1 MDNVVSTRIGDLA
14 KGLLDTGAESD
25 AERSGTD
32 KVEHG
37 AEAVRHNPFF
47 RAFAG
52 VGLLARA
59 VVYLVVGGLVLDIAA
74 SGRGPAQADSQ
85 GAFAEIRRQPAGAEI
100 LALLAAGL
108 AAYAVWRFVEACSR
122 RPRGQQI
129 SRWTRGGWF
138 AISALYVGLCV
149 SVVQLMAGSS
159 ANEGPAQ
166 HPSSFA
172 SSVLHLFL
180 GPLLLGLIAATL
192 AISGIALVIW
202 GIRHDYSK
210 SLQTEKMSKLTS
222 HLAGWS
228 GIIGNASRGVA
239 VTLVAWSFFGSAVSD
254 DPDRAKSLDASLH
267 MLAGSLPGAVLLVA
281 IGAGFLS
288 FGLHSIIEARFGRV

>member
-1 MDNVVSTRIGDLA
+1 MGNSVTTRIGDLA
-14 KGLLDTGAESD
+14 NGLLGTGTESD
-25 AERSGTD
+25 TERSGAD

-37 AEAVRHNPFF
+37 ADAVRHNPFF
-47 RAFAG
+47 RGFAR

-74 SGRGPAQADSQ
+74 SGRGQAQADSE
-85 GAFAEIRRQPAGAEI
+85 GAFAEIRRQPAGTEI
-100 LALLAAGL
+100 LAILAAGL

-122 RPRGQQI
+122 RPRGRQI

-149 SVVQLMAGSS
+149 SVVRLMAGSS

-172 SSVLHLFL
+172 TSVLHLFL

-192 AISGIALVIW
+192 AVGGTALVVW
-202 GIRHDYSK
+202 GVRHDYAK
-210 SLQTEKMSKLTS
+210 SLQTENMSKLTRNV
-222 HLAGWS
+222 AGCS
-228 GIIGNASRGVA
+228 GIVGNASRGVA
-239 VTLVAWSFFGSAVSD
+239 VALVAWSLFGSAVSD
-254 DPDRAKSLDASLH
+254 DPDKAKSLDAALH

-281 IGAGFLS
+281 FGAGFLA

>member
-1 MDNVVSTRIGDLA
+1 MTTRIGDLA
-14 KGLLDTGAESD
+14 NALLGAGADSDT
-25 AERSGTD
+25 ERSGAD

-37 AEAVRHNPFF
+37 ADAVRHNSVF
-47 RAFAG
+47 RAFASI
-52 VGLLARA
+52 GLLARA

-74 SGRGPAQADSQ
+74 SGRGPAQADSE
-85 GAFAEIRRQPAGAEI
+85 GAFAEIRRQPAGREI

-138 AISALYVGLCV
+138 AISAVYVGLCV

-159 ANEGPAQ
+159 AKGGPEQ

-172 SSVLHLFL
+172 ASVLHLFL
-180 GPLLLGLIAATL
+180 GRLLLGLIATTL
-192 AISGIALVIW
+192 AVGGIALVIW
-202 GIRHDYSK
+202 GVRHDYAK
-210 SLQTEKMSKLTS
+210 SLRTEKMSQLTRNV
-222 HLAGWS
+222 AGWS

-239 VTLVAWSFFGSAVSD
+239 VALVAWSLFASAVSD
-254 DPDRAKSLDASLH
+254 DPQKAKSLDAALH
-267 MLAGSLPGAVLLVA
+267 MLAGSLPGAVLLV
-281 IGAGFLS
+281 IVGAGFLA

>member
-1 MDNVVSTRIGDLA
+1 MGNPVSTRIGDLA
-14 KGLLDTGAESD
+14 NTFLGAGAKSGTQ
-25 AERSGTD
+25 RSGTD

-37 AEAVRHNPFF
+37 AETIRHNHVF
-47 RAFAG
+47 RALAR

-74 SGRGPAQADSQ
+74 SGHGPAQADSE

-129 SRWTRGGWF
+129 SWWTRGGWF

-149 SVVQLMAGSS
+149 SVVQLIAGSS

-172 SSVLHLFL
+172 ANVLQLFL
-180 GPLLLGLIAATL
+180 GPLLLGLIAA
-192 AISGIALVIW
+192 AVAVGGIALVVW
-202 GIRHDYSK
+202 GVRHDYAK
-210 SLQTEKMSKLTS
+210 SLHTEKMSELTRS
-222 HLAGWS
+222 VSRWS
-228 GIIGNASRGVA
+228 GIIGNSSRGVA
-239 VTLVAWSFFGSAVSD
+239 VLLVAWSLFGSALSD
-254 DPDRAKSLDASLH
+254 DPDKAKSLDAALH
-267 MLAGSLPGAVLLVA
+267 ILAGSLPGAVLLVA
-281 IGAGFLS
+281 IGAGFVS
-288 FGLHSIIEARFGRV
+288 FGLHSVIEARFGRV

>member
-1 MDNVVSTRIGDLA
+1 MSTRIDDLVN
-14 KGLLDTGAESD
+14 GLLGTGTESD
-25 AERSGTD
+25 TERSGKD
-32 KVEHG
+32 KVEQG
-37 AEAVRHNPFF
+37 AEVVRHNPFF
-47 RAFAG
+47 RAFARI
-52 VGLLARA
+52 GLLARA

-74 SGRGPAQADSQ
+74 TGRGPAQADSE
-85 GAFAEIRRQPAGAEI
+85 GAFAEIGRQPAGTEI

-149 SVVQLMAGSS
+149 SVIQLMAGSS
-159 ANEGPAQ
+159 ANGGPAQ

-172 SSVLHLFL
+172 TNVLHLFL
-180 GPLLLGLIAATL
+180 GPVLLGLLAATL
-192 AISGIALVIW
+192 AIGGIILVLW
-202 GIRHDYSK
+202 GVGHDYAK
-210 SLQTEKMSKLTS
+210 SLQTEQMSKPTRN
-222 HLAGWS
+222 LARWS

-239 VTLVAWSFFGSAVSD
+239 VALVAWSLFDAAVSD
-254 DPDRAKSLDASLH
+254 NPDRAKSLDAALH
-267 MLAGSLPGAVLLVA
+267 MLAGSPPGAVLLVA
-281 IGAGFLS
+281 VGAGFLS

>member
-1 MDNVVSTRIGDLA
+1 MDNAMSTRIDDLVN
-14 KGLLDTGAESD
+14 GLLGTGTESD
-25 AERSGTD
+25 TERSGKD

-37 AEAVRHNPFF
+37 AEVVRHNPFF
-47 RAFAG
+47 RAFARI
-52 VGLLARA
+52 GLLARA

-74 SGRGPAQADSQ
+74 TGRGPAQADSE
-85 GAFAEIRRQPAGAEI
+85 GAFAEIGRQPAGTEI

-138 AISALYVGLCV
+138 AISALYVGLCA

-159 ANEGPAQ
+159 PNGGPAQ

-172 SSVLHLFL
+172 TSVLHLFL
-180 GPLLLGLIAATL
+180 GPVLLGLLAATL
-192 AISGIALVIW
+192 AVGGIALVLW
-202 GIRHDYSK
+202 GVGHDYAK
-210 SLQTEKMSKLTS
+210 SLQTEKMSKPTMNV
-222 HLAGWS
+222 ARWS

-239 VTLVAWSFFGSAVSD
+239 VALVAWSLFDAAVSD
-254 DPDRAKSLDASLH
+254 NPDRAKSLDAALH
-267 MLAGSLPGAVLLVA
+267 MLAGSPPGAVLLVA
-281 IGAGFLS
+281 VGAGFLS

>member
-1 MDNVVSTRIGDLA
+1 VTTRIGDLA
-14 KGLLDTGAESD
+14 NALLGTDSDSDTG
-25 AERSGTD
+25 RSGTD

-37 AEAVRHNPFF
+37 AEAVRHNPVF
-47 RAFAG
+47 RGFAR

-74 SGRGPAQADSQ
+74 SGRGPAQADSE
-85 GAFAEIRRQPAGAEI
+85 GAFAEIGRQPAGTEI
-100 LALLAAGL
+100 LGLLAAGL

-129 SRWTRGGWF
+129 SPWTRGGWF

-159 ANEGPAQ
+159 ANGGPAQ

-172 SSVLHLFL
+172 TSVLHFFL
-180 GPLLLGLIAATL
+180 GPVLLGLIAT
-192 AISGIALVIW
+192 AIAVGGIALVIW
-202 GIRHDYSK
+202 GVRHDYAK
-210 SLQTEKMSKLTS
+210 SLETEKMSKPTRS
-222 HLAGWS
+222 VARWS

-239 VTLVAWSFFGSAVSD
+239 VALVAWSLFGSAVSD
-254 DPDRAKSLDASLH
+254 NPDRAKSLDAALH

-281 IGAGFLS
+281 VGAGFLS

>member
-1 MDNVVSTRIGDLA
+1 MDNAMSTRIDDLVN
-14 KGLLDTGAESD
+14 GLLGTGTESD
-25 AERSGTD
+25 TERSGKD

-37 AEAVRHNPFF
+37 AEVVRHNPFF
-47 RAFAG
+47 RAFARI
-52 VGLLARA
+52 GLLARA

-74 SGRGPAQADSQ
+74 TGRGPAQADSE
-85 GAFAEIRRQPAGAEI
+85 GAFAEIGRQPAGTEI

-149 SVVQLMAGSS
+149 SVIQLMAGSS
-159 ANEGPAQ
+159 ANGGPAQ

-172 SSVLHLFL
+172 TNVLHLFL
-180 GPLLLGLIAATL
+180 GPVLLGLLAATL
-192 AISGIALVIW
+192 AIGGIILVLW
-202 GIRHDYSK
+202 GVGHDYAK
-210 SLQTEKMSKLTS
+210 SLQTEQMSKPTRN
-222 HLAGWS
+222 LARWS

-239 VTLVAWSFFGSAVSD
+239 VALVAWSLFDAAVSD
-254 DPDRAKSLDASLH
+254 NPDRAKSLDAALH
-267 MLAGSLPGAVLLVA
+267 MLAGSPPGAVLLVA
-281 IGAGFLS
+281 VGAGFLS